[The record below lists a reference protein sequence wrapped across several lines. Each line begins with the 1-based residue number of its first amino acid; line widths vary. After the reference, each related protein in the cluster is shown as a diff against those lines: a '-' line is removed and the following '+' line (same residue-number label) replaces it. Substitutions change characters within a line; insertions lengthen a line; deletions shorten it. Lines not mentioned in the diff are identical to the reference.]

1 MRDMLEL
8 VDQYL
13 SDAGLYDGWT
23 SQLEFWNDTEVGTDR
38 FMVLQS
44 NGGTNVSKDLS
55 NDYYF
60 SLYVVGQHG
69 QYNIEETKAKALDVI
84 AYIKDHP
91 VDSCIGMI
99 QLQAPLGR
107 PTLTTEKR
115 PVYELLLRV
124 VFGE

>member
-23 SQLEFWNDTEVGTDR
+23 SQLEFWNDSEVGTER

-44 NGGTNVSKDLS
+44 NGGTSVSKSLA

-60 SLYVVGQHG
+60 SLYVVGQQG

-84 AYIKDHP
+84 SYIKEHP

-124 VFGE
+124 VFG

>member
-60 SLYVVGQHG
+60 SLYVVGQQG

-84 AYIKDHP
+84 AYIKEHP

-115 PVYELLLRV
+115 PAYELLLRV

>member
-44 NGGTNVSKDLS
+44 NGGTNVSKDLG

-60 SLYVVGQHG
+60 SLYVVGQQG

-84 AYIKDHP
+84 AYIKEHP

>member
-44 NGGTNVSKDLS
+44 NGGTNVSKDLR
-55 NDYYF
+55 NQQKPFEYP
-60 SLYVVGQHG
+60 
-69 QYNIEETKAKALDVI
+69 I
-84 AYIKDHP
+84 AATD
-91 VDSCIGMI
+91 M
-99 QLQAPLGR
+99 
-107 PTLTTEKR
+107 
-115 PVYELLLRV
+115 
-124 VFGE
+124 

>member
-23 SQLEFWNDTEVGTDR
+23 SQLEFWNDTENGTDR

-60 SLYVVGQHG
+60 SLYVVGQQG

-84 AYIKDHP
+84 SYIKEHP

-99 QLQAPLGR
+99 HLQAPLGR
-107 PTLTTEKR
+107 PTLTTEHR

>member
-38 FMVLQS
+38 FTVLQS
-44 NGGTNVSKDLS
+44 NGGTSVSKSLA

-60 SLYVVGQHG
+60 SLYVVGQQG

-84 AYIKDHP
+84 
-91 VDSCIGMI
+91 S
-99 QLQAPLGR
+99 
-107 PTLTTEKR
+107 
-115 PVYELLLRV
+115 
-124 VFGE
+124 

>member
-8 VDQYL
+8 VNQYL

-23 SQLEFWNDTEVGTDR
+23 SQLEFWNDTENGTDR

-44 NGGTNVSKDLS
+44 NGGTSVSKDLS

-60 SLYVVGQHG
+60 SLYIVGQQS

-84 AYIKDHP
+84 SYIKEHP

-107 PTLTTEKR
+107 PTLTTEHR

>member
-13 SDAGLYDGWT
+13 EDAGLYTGWT
-23 SQLEFWNDTEVGTDR
+23 SQLEFWNDTGIGTER

-44 NGGTNVSKDLS
+44 NGGTAVSKSLA
-55 NDYYF
+55 NDFYF
-60 SLYVVGQHG
+60 SLYIVGQQG

-84 AYIKDHP
+84 QYIKEHP

-107 PTLTTEKR
+107 PTLTTEQR